1 MIADELRRRTN
12 VITDIVE
19 LLAKLYRASLGDS
32 LPQTM
37 VARNMVPD
45 EFERKGR
52 QSNLT
57 GPQS

>member
-1 MIADELRRRTN
+1 MIADELRRRIH
-12 VITDIVE
+12 VFTDIVE
-19 LLAKLYRASLGDS
+19 LRAKLRRDSIGDPLS
-32 LPQTM
+32 PDHG
-37 VARNMVPD
+37 RRIMVPD

>member
-1 MIADELRRRTN
+1 MIADELRRRTH
-12 VITDIVE
+12 VFTDIVE
-19 LLAKLYRASLGDS
+19 LRAKLRRDSIGDPLS
-32 LPQTM
+32 PDHGR
-37 VARNMVPD
+37 RNMVPD

>member
-19 LLAKLYRASLGDS
+19 LLAKLYRDSLGDP

-37 VARNMVPD
+37 VAAIWYPMNSSEKAVNRI
-45 EFERKGR
+45 
-52 QSNLT
+52 
-57 GPQS
+57 